1 MSRGSL
7 KDNGHVSILRQ
18 ADAGVVVRVRVQPRA
33 SRAEIVGQYGE
44 QLRVRLT
51 APPVDQAANKAL
63 TNLIAK
69 ALGVRRSQVSLLS
82 GHKSRD
88 KQVLVADL
96 SVATARQALDVV
108 TTRSP
113 P

>member
-1 MSRGSL
+1 M
-7 KDNGHVSILRQ
+7 KDNGHVSFLRLT
-18 ADAGVVVRVRVQPRA
+18 DAGIVIRIRAQPRA

-63 TNLIAK
+63 TDLIAK
-69 ALGVRRSQVSLLS
+69 ALGVRRSRVSLLS

-96 SVATARQALDVV
+96 SVATARQALGVA